1 MKTAILLRSPR
12 DEENIISPRV
22 ARVPPPW
29 TESGGGM
36 LTRLIPSRLP
46 VL

>member
-22 ARVPPPW
+22 ARVPRNLVV
-29 TESGGGM
+29 GC
-36 LTRLIPSRLP
+36 LP
-46 VL
+46 D